1 MLAIIRR
8 ECIIPDGITLSERD
22 GKENLESSK
31 GWSRPRAKG
40 RRATASILRPRPDR
54 SRLGDC
60 ARARTVGLAGDHRQG
75 EGHWAGWPSWPRQ
88 VASRNGF
95 GRHGV
100 DRPPLARRRRERL
113 RRGGDRVVGGDDA
126 ADTGVPRLIA
136 AGADRTRVNLVMAV
150 EDRCG
155 ERRFNLAHDLDRLE
169 KDLDLRGVNLL
180 VIDPTS
186 AYLNVKNGKAVDR
199 NNAGGVRTV
208 LDRLGTF
215 AARHDLGVLA
225 ISHLNKSSGARAIT
239 RIMGSQEWAAAPR
252 AVFLVTE
259 EAGTERRLFLPL
271 KNNLAPDRIGYA
283 FEIENKLV
291 GDGIRSSAVVWS
303 NDPVTI
309 SADEALAA
317 TAKKKGSSGAV
328 EFLEEVLA
336 EGPMDQ
342 SEVVRLGKEAGFTE
356 KNLRSAR
363 ENLGVKPRKEGF
375 GANGKW
381 VWVPPG
387 GATVLK
393 LVVNNKAKAE
403 TDPGNK
409 DDHEAGE
416 NVVTTAVEVIDQSAD
431 PESGSG
437 GTNGDDVA

>member
-1 MLAIIRR
+1 MNAMEKKTSKARKDGAAHGRKGGAQRRRYHARVLTVRASEIVPEPVRWVWPGIIA
-8 ECIIPDGITLSERD
+8 
-22 GKENLESSK
+22 
-31 GWSRPRAKG
+31 RAKVTG
-40 RRATASILRPRPDR
+40 LVGHPG
-54 SRLGDC
+54 LGK
-60 ARARTVGLAGDHRQG
+60 
-75 EGHWAGWPSWPRQ
+75 SQ
-88 VASRNGF
+88 VATDLAATVST
-95 GRHGV
+95 GRPWPGGV
-100 DRPPLARRRRERL
+100 ANDSAGEVIVLSAE
-113 RRGGDRVVGGDDA
+113 DDA

-199 NNAGGVRTV
+199 NNAGDVRTV

-215 AARHDLGVLA
+215 AARHDIGVLA
-225 ISHLNKSSGARAIT
+225 ISHLNKGSGARAIT

-409 DDHEAGE
+409 DDHETGE
-416 NVVTTAVEVIDQSAD
+416 NVVTTAVEMIDQSAD

>member
-1 MLAIIRR
+1 MVAI
-8 ECIIPDGITLSERD
+8 
-22 GKENLESSK
+22 
-31 GWSRPRAKG
+31 SRYA
-40 RRATASILRPRPDR
+40 
-54 SRLGDC
+54 
-60 ARARTVGLAGDHRQG
+60 H
-75 EGHWAGWPSWPRQ
+75 
-88 VASRNGF
+88 
-95 GRHGV
+95 
-100 DRPPLARRRRERL
+100 
-113 RRGGDRVVGGDDA
+113 
-126 ADTGVPRLIA
+126 
-136 AGADRTRVNLVMAV
+136 V

-155 ERRFNLAHDLDRLE
+155 ERQFNLAHDLDRLE
-169 KDLDLRGVNLL
+169 KDLDLRCVNLL

-199 NNAGGVRTV
+199 NNAGDVRTV

-215 AARHDLGVLA
+215 AARHDIGVLA

-283 FEIENKLV
+283 FEIENRLV

-342 SEVVRLGKEAGFTE
+342 SEVVRLGKEAGFAE
-356 KNLRSAR
+356 KICGAR
-363 ENLGVKPRKEGF
+363 EK
-375 GANGKW
+375 
-381 VWVPPG
+381 
-387 GATVLK
+387 T
-393 LVVNNKAKAE
+393 
-403 TDPGNK
+403 
-409 DDHEAGE
+409 
-416 NVVTTAVEVIDQSAD
+416 SA
-431 PESGSG
+431 
-437 GTNGDDVA
+437 